1 MDNKAG
7 HLSNRDRF
15 FEIIRPI
22 FETSSHYE
30 IKKADTG
37 KYKDKIIQIINKGSG
52 THDFH
57 IWCHI
62 RDDRLDIVVPEFRI
76 NQIPE
81 KIGLKK
87 RCANIHKDVRL
98 DGQDAVSFQQVE
110 EDILVDVCRYLAT
123 HIV

>member
-1 MDNKAG
+1 M
-7 HLSNRDRF
+7 SNRDRF
-15 FEIIRPI
+15 FERIKPI
-22 FETSSHYE
+22 FETSLHYE
-30 IKKADTG
+30 IKKADSG

-81 KIGLKK
+81 NIGLKK
-87 RCANIHKDVRL
+87 RCVNIHKDVRL

-110 EDILVDVCRYLAT
+110 EDVLTDVCRYLAT